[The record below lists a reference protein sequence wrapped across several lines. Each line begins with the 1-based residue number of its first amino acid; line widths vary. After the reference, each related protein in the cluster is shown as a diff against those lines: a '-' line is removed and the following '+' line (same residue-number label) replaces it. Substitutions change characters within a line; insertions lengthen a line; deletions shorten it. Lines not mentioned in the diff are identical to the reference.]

1 MKKKKKE
8 ETQHGIALGKL
19 YRLNGPRMLFSQA
32 AARNYHGEHKTVGEI
47 SKKTVFVVLEVR
59 SISEGYSA
67 PHELTVNV
75 LTSDGLIGW
84 IDASKE
90 DLTLVNNGEG

>member
-1 MKKKKKE
+1 MKKKE
-8 ETQHGIALGKL
+8 EQPHYGIALGKL
-19 YRLNGPRMLFSQA
+19 YRLNGPRMLFNQA

-67 PHELTVNV
+67 HELTVNV